1 MIAGFGI
8 RGKATDT
15 GFSDYN
21 HLRITNLCD
30 QKSTR
35 RHRNRH
41 RKKNRNGPSAAQ
53 LERFFQELDLTYLS
67 QPHKLETLI
76 SSKSRKFLTKFLAS
90 THINGLNLKLQYLL
104 RTRVDFIRKVKPAR
118 KEMVPID
125 WSIDFSHKIIDN
137 INISSILNDPGIIRL
152 LPQNLRK
159 KINVRKIFKF
169 ENPVSSKIL
178 NYNKTLKSTGNLSY
192 EDIPSMSCRC
202 ADSAFK
208 NEHFG
213 HIITGDLNII
223 QEPGLRKLCSFGTK
237 FRDVP
242 RFNLNSIKSGFVC
255 NLKTLST
262 KISRKLRTPISALK
276 AWKMAISKSFNE
288 RLHFHATN
296 TVFNSPTLSKNVCQE
311 ELRRLQRDFVITVV
325 DKASGNYAFTC
336 KKFYFLKLAEE
347 LGLNNA
353 NAGNETYRF
362 CPEDEQTICD
372 RLKNEVLRFRIS
384 PPDRQQKLALL
395 YQTPKF
401 HKNPPKMR
409 YIAGNVGTITSQLD
423 EKVAKILKMLKS
435 HFRNLGKVYENHS
448 GIKYCF
454 DVETSMEVKDML
466 DGANGEANSISI
478 NDFSTLYTLFDQNH
492 LLDNIRWLLDTL
504 SKNSGKLCIKI
515 DYDKA
520 RWVSNAS
527 DSDTYTIGEVLDMI
541 SFLVKETYIKAFGN
555 IFQQVKGII
564 MGGKISGWLSD
575 CSLMVDEFRFI
586 KNKIS
591 NGLRDEANRLKYFR
605 RYRDDCT
612 NLNCDNFIDIAGEM
626 YPPSLSLTQENDD
639 PSRAN
644 VLDMEVSISDNQCK
658 TKIFCKTDHFPF
670 DVISFPFLES
680 NIDAGLCYRV
690 FYSQIIRFQR
700 LCSDISDFEQRTKHL
715 GLTLKNRGYK
725 LTLLER
731 QFCKA
736 INKYVREFQKWAIPL
751 NLNNWFRQ
759 IFNEQSQQPR
769 PIPMSFT
776 QPPEDSNI
784 QRINQIHMSQP

>member
-1 MIAGFGI
+1 
-8 RGKATDT
+8 
-15 GFSDYN
+15 
-21 HLRITNLCD
+21 
-30 QKSTR
+30 
-35 RHRNRH
+35 
-41 RKKNRNGPSAAQ
+41 
-53 LERFFQELDLTYLS
+53 
-67 QPHKLETLI
+67 
-76 SSKSRKFLTKFLAS
+76 
-90 THINGLNLKLQYLL
+90 
-104 RTRVDFIRKVKPAR
+104 
-118 KEMVPID
+118 
-125 WSIDFSHKIIDN
+125 
-137 INISSILNDPGIIRL
+137 
-152 LPQNLRK
+152 
-159 KINVRKIFKF
+159 
-169 ENPVSSKIL
+169 
-178 NYNKTLKSTGNLSY
+178 
-192 EDIPSMSCRC
+192 
-202 ADSAFK
+202 
-208 NEHFG
+208 
-213 HIITGDLNII
+213 
-223 QEPGLRKLCSFGTK
+223 
-237 FRDVP
+237 
-242 RFNLNSIKSGFVC
+242 
-255 NLKTLST
+255 
-262 KISRKLRTPISALK
+262 
-276 AWKMAISKSFNE
+276 
-288 RLHFHATN
+288 
-296 TVFNSPTLSKNVCQE
+296 
-311 ELRRLQRDFVITVV
+311 
-325 DKASGNYAFTC
+325 
-336 KKFYFLKLAEE
+336 
-347 LGLNNA
+347 
-353 NAGNETYRF
+353 
-362 CPEDEQTICD
+362 
-372 RLKNEVLRFRIS
+372 
-384 PPDRQQKLALL
+384 
-395 YQTPKF
+395 
-401 HKNPPKMR
+401 
-409 YIAGNVGTITSQLD
+409 
-423 EKVAKILKMLKS
+423 
-435 HFRNLGKVYENHS
+435 
-448 GIKYCF
+448 
-454 DVETSMEVKDML
+454 ML

-527 DSDTYTIGEVLDMI
+527 DADTYTIGEVLDMI

-725 LTLLER
+725 LTHLER